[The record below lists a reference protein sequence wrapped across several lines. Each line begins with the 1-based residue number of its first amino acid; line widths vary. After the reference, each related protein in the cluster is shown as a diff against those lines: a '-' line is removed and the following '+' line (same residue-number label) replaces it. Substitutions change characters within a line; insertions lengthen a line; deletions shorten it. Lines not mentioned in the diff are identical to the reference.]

1 MTNLTYHHCRLL
13 KGAWIVARTYH
24 LVHLGIMWK
33 PVPTG
38 ECFNLSYMFACIQGD
53 CYTCNHKWHNYD
65 GIHLNVVLFII
76 GQLQNFYQVSS
87 SDWHLKGSN
96 DNSYINNW
104 TDWFFFLYAVNATNK
119 NYHLLCWV
127 ITRKVLNILQHQ
139 GLHAFLSVENIF
151 LCTLVFDLLVT
162 LRLIWILGL
171 HQPCSQTLSKKNNR
185 MAWYQLFVHV
195 CEILANNTLLCYR
208 LTGSLFFLREQG
220 YRKWAQS
227 STWAVLCLSCAIL
240 LLQMHSSH
248 RKCWLLVWSLF
259 IFYPFI
265 VQWHLWISKRQ
276 PAPHRISKCQW
287 NVMHML
293 QTNCKPDQYMNRLT
307 VCKHPNSPV

>member
-1 MTNLTYHHCRLL
+1 MTNLTYRHCRLL

-139 GLHAFLSVENIF
+139 GLHTFLSVENIF

-171 HQPCSQTLSKKNNR
+171 HQPCSQTLSKKTTEWPGINCLCMCVKSWQIIHYCVIGWLGPCFFWGSRAIGNEPR
-185 MAWYQLFVHV
+185 VPPELF
-195 CEILANNTLLCYR
+195 CA
-208 LTGSLFFLREQG
+208 
-220 YRKWAQS
+220 
-227 STWAVLCLSCAIL
+227 WAVLYSCFKCIL
-240 LLQMHSSH
+240 HTE
-248 RKCWLLVWSLF
+248 
-259 IFYPFI
+259 
-265 VQWHLWISKRQ
+265 
-276 PAPHRISKCQW
+276 
-287 NVMHML
+287 NVD
-293 QTNCKPDQYMNRLT
+293 C
-307 VCKHPNSPV
+307 